1 MLQEPSNDFAFNEL
15 QLGPPTG
22 LQGGSYFTKLLLNDN
37 NLYLQ
42 VPKCLTK
49 QGIVVTEK
57 KKYCDL
63 MFSRDAVDIIAW
75 FENIERRA
83 QQLLFE
89 KKNIWFHDDLEMS
102 DIENSFT
109 SPIRSYKSGN
119 YYLVRC
125 SVPKVVTPETISCYN
140 EREEPVSLDEI
151 NENDVQLIPI
161 VEVQGIKFSSKNFQI
176 EIGLRQIMVIK
187 KKEIFKK
194 CMIRIAKTNN
204 EDEFSNVSIPNGDTE
219 KEDEATVAT
228 VEEVVEEPIVEEP
241 VVVEPVVEEPV
252 VEEPIVV
259 EPVVVEPV
267 VEEPIVV
274 EPVVVIESHIVD
286 EPMMNEKLVNNEE
299 HSDNNE
305 KEITNEES
313 ETILIQQTK
322 VNEESKSNR
331 EAIPNDLNE
340 IDITTIQSNS
350 EESLTLR
357 NPSEVYYEM
366 WKHARERAKEAKKE
380 ALTAYLEAKRI
391 KEHYMLDVL
400 DSDSESDIEEKEH
413 ELEVE
418 EH

>member
-140 EREEPVSLDEI
+140 ECEEPVSLDEI

-366 WKHARERAKEAKKE
+366 WKHVEASSLLKC
-380 ALTAYLEAKRI
+380 
-391 KEHYMLDVL
+391 
-400 DSDSESDIEEKEH
+400 
-413 ELEVE
+413 
-418 EH
+418 